1 MSLGA
6 GPAFFAA
13 FAPAAGAGLGGTR
26 PSGRGTRDRRRPAPP
41 HHPLDRCEQVAKRV
55 ALGEVGVMT
64 VGALLIVTL
73 ALRAY
78 QTGG

>member
-1 MSLGA
+1 
-6 GPAFFAA
+6 
-13 FAPAAGAGLGGTR
+13 
-26 PSGRGTRDRRRPAPP
+26 
-41 HHPLDRCEQVAKRV
+41 V
-55 ALGEVGVMT
+55 ALNEMGVMT